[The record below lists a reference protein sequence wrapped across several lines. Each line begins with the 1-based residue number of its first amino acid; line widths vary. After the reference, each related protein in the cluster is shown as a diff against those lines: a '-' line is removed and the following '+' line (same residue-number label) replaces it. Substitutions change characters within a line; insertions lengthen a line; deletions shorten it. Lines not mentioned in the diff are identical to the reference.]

1 MSSIGQS
8 CGADPR
14 LLGRESLDVRHL
26 QPKSQR
32 QELQASEKAENK
44 AVEEVLPTAPTRFSG
59 LLGGAWQKV
68 RTMFR
73 RSSGRADATEEEPEA
88 ESIGDYTASAVNP
101 ESYPASLPGDFR
113 ILPASAWQSLHA
125 RFEQETKESST
136 EVAATAPANAPSS
149 PTSHHAEGADA
160 ADLEKSEETDMPDAR
175 LNYTSLIKLQ
185 YCSFGSHDVSNFST
199 RAEL

>member
-1 MSSIGQS
+1 MRS
-8 CGADPR
+8 R
-14 LLGRESLDVRHL
+14 LAVAPSLPLPAV
-26 QPKSQR
+26 SQ
-32 QELQASEKAENK
+32 
-44 AVEEVLPTAPTRFSG
+44 AVEEVLPPAPTRFSG

-125 RFEQETKESST
+125 LRAGDKGVQHRSCSHSSCQRALKPHESSCGGCRCSRPR
-136 EVAATAPANAPSS
+136 EIRGNG
-149 PTSHHAEGADA
+149 HAG
-160 ADLEKSEETDMPDAR
+160 
-175 LNYTSLIKLQ
+175 
-185 YCSFGSHDVSNFST
+185 H
-199 RAEL
+199 

>member
-1 MSSIGQS
+1 MRS
-8 CGADPR
+8 R
-14 LLGRESLDVRHL
+14 LAVAPSLPLPAV
-26 QPKSQR
+26 SQ
-32 QELQASEKAENK
+32 
-44 AVEEVLPTAPTRFSG
+44 AVEEVLPPAPTRFSG

-73 RSSGRADATEEEPEA
+73 RSSGRADAAEEEFEA
-88 ESIGDYTASAVNP
+88 ETIGDCTASAVNP

-113 ILPASAWQSLHA
+113 ILPESAWQSLHA
-125 RFEQETKESST
+125 RFEQETMESGT
-136 EVAATAPANAPSS
+136 EVAATAPANAPPS

-160 ADLEKSEETDMPDAR
+160 ADLEKSEETDIPRPPDAR